1 MKAKELLQQYAQG
14 ERNFRGANLQGLSLH
29 GKDLSGADFTRSDIR
44 GTDFT
49 NANLQGVNFARTTAG
64 LKPTHVLILGITLIL
79 LAAILGSVSGF
90 VDRFAELE
98 FHSSQFVDLIP
109 KWLTLAVLASFAF
122 VWLQNGIA
130 ASFTVFILAFII
142 SGALALLSS
151 AAVMAAGAIMIAI
164 TLASFV
170 AVATIF
176 LVMLMMTAI
185 LAIRPLAAIA
195 VGVSFCI
202 PFIGLALPSAGKSA
216 IGLAVIV
223 VLLSISIAWRTVR
236 GDRRQAQI
244 MAISNFL
251 ASRWAT
257 SFQGANLTDAD
268 FTHADLRNVNFD
280 DAILTHIRWND
291 PLSPSSAPSAI
302 LLKQ

>member
-1 MKAKELLQQYAQG
+1 MKAKELLRQYAQG
-14 ERNFRGANLQGLSLH
+14 ERNFRGANLRGLSLQ
-29 GKDLSGADFTRSDIR
+29 GKNLSGADFTRSDIR

-49 NANLQGVNFARTTAG
+49 NANLQDANFARATAG
-64 LKPTHVLILGITLIL
+64 LQPIHVLVLGIALIL

-130 ASFTVFILAFII
+130 ASFTVFILAFIV
-142 SGALALLSS
+142 SGVLALVSS

-170 AVATIF
+170 AVATII
-176 LVMLMMTAI
+176 LVTLMMIAI

-202 PFIGLALPSAGKSA
+202 PFIGLAFPSAGESA
-216 IGLAVIV
+216 IGLAALV
-223 VLLSISIAWRTVR
+223 VLLSISIAWRTLR

-244 MAISNFL
+244 MMLASFL

-257 SFQGANLTDAD
+257 CFQGANLTNVD
-268 FTHADLRNVNFD
+268 FTHTELRNVNFD
-280 DAILTHIRWND
+280 DAILTHVRWND